1 MVVGKHILTHIFGEC
16 KM

>member
-1 MVVGKHILTHIFGEC
+1 MVTGKHILTHIFGEC